1 MPAPS
6 PANPPVSEPAAST
19 ASRRRLPGA
28 AWLLLAIAAL
38 LAGLF
43 GWKTWMAAPTRRDA
57 ADVDLSAQ
65 ALDERLLALESAQE
79 SARRSL
85 AAQEQALVD
94 TRARTGLLRDEVLA
108 LTQRASLLED
118 SVREAAQGSRDGVAA
133 LRLDE
138 VQLLLVIAQQRL
150 TLSGD
155 LAGAIRASELA
166 DGVLSTQKDP
176 ELVGLRQTLAEE
188 LAALRALPT
197 SPRVA
202 AARELDALEAALP
215 RLRGGDALGVG
226 RAETAGESSLQ
237 RLFSSLVQVRHTGGQ
252 DLLSPAD
259 RGAAET
265 ALALD
270 VALARSAL
278 ASGDQANFRRA
289 LARIDAWLLRLY
301 ADGPV
306 LRERR
311 AKLAQLRQLDLGYA
325 PALAGATLRQ
335 LQELQTARRARQ

>member
-1 MPAPS
+1 
-6 PANPPVSEPAAST
+6 V
-19 ASRRRLPGA
+19 
-28 AWLLLAIAAL
+28 LLAIAAL
-38 LAGLF
+38 LAGLY
-43 GWKTWMAAPTRRDA
+43 GWKTWLSAQTRRDA
-57 ADVDLSAQ
+57 PDVDLSAQ
-65 ALDERLLALESAQE
+65 ALDERLLAVESAQE
-79 SARRSL
+79 TTRRTL
-85 AAQEQALVD
+85 VAQDQRLVD

-176 ELVGLRQTLAEE
+176 ELVDLRQTLAEE
-188 LAALRALPT
+188 LTALRALPP

-202 AARELDALEAALP
+202 AARELDALEASLP
-215 RLRGGDALGVG
+215 KLRGGDALGVG
-226 RAETAGESSLQ
+226 RAEAANESSLQ
-237 RLFSSLVQVRHTGGQ
+237 RLFASLVQVRHTGGQ

-270 VALARSAL
+270 IGLARNAL
-278 ASGDQANFRRA
+278 ASGDQANFRRS
-289 LARIDAWLLRLY
+289 LARIDGWLLRLY
-301 ADGPV
+301 ADGPL

-311 AKLAQLRQLDLGYA
+311 AHLASLRKLELGYA
-325 PALAGATLRQ
+325 PAIAGATLRQ
-335 LQELQTARRARQ
+335 LQELQTSRRARP

>member
-1 MPAPS
+1 VTEAAPAPAT
-6 PANPPVSEPAAST
+6 P
-19 ASRRRLPGA
+19 RRLPGA
-28 AWLLLAIAAL
+28 LWVLLVIAAL
-38 LAGLF
+38 LAGLY
-43 GWKTWMAAPTRRDA
+43 GWKTWLSAPTRRDA
-57 ADVDLSAQ
+57 AEVDLSAS
-65 ALDERLLALESAQE
+65 ALDERLLAVESAQE
-79 SARRSL
+79 SNRRTL
-85 AAQEQALVD
+85 AAQDQRLVD

-176 ELVGLRQTLAEE
+176 ELVNLRQTLAEE
-188 LAALRALPT
+188 LAALRALPP

-202 AARELDALEAALP
+202 AAGELDALEAALP
-215 RLRGGDALGVG
+215 KLRGGDALGVG
-226 RAETAGESSLQ
+226 RAEAANESSLQ
-237 RLFSSLVQVRHTGGQ
+237 RLFASLVQVRHTGGQ

-270 VALARSAL
+270 ISLARNAL
-278 ASGDQANFRRA
+278 ASGDQANFRRS

-301 ADGPV
+301 ADGPL
-306 LRERR
+306 LRAER
-311 AKLAQLRQLDLGYA
+311 AKLAALRKLELGYA
-325 PALAGATLRQ
+325 PAIAGATLRQ
-335 LQELQTARRARQ
+335 LQELQTSRRAHP

>member
-1 MPAPS
+1 M
-6 PANPPVSEPAAST
+6 SEPAPVPAT
-19 ASRRRLPGA
+19 PRRLPGA
-28 AWLLLAIAAL
+28 LWVLLAIAAL
-38 LAGLF
+38 LAGLY
-43 GWKTWMAAPTRRDA
+43 GWKTWLSAPMRRDA
-57 ADVDLSAQ
+57 PEVDLSAQ
-65 ALDERLLALESAQE
+65 ALDERLLAVESAQE
-79 SARRSL
+79 STRRTL
-85 AAQEQALVD
+85 AAQDQRLVD

-176 ELVGLRQTLAEE
+176 ELVDLRQTLAEE
-188 LAALRALPT
+188 LSALRALPP

-202 AARELDALEAALP
+202 AARELDALDASLP
-215 RLRGGDALGVG
+215 KLRGGDALGVG
-226 RAETAGESSLQ
+226 RAEAAQENSLQ

-270 VALARSAL
+270 IGLARNAL
-278 ASGDQANFRRA
+278 ASGDQANFRRS

-301 ADGPV
+301 ADGPL

-311 AKLAQLRQLDLGYA
+311 AHLASLGKLELDYA
-325 PALAGATLRQ
+325 PAIAGATLRQ
-335 LQELQTARRARQ
+335 LQELQTSRRARP

>member
-1 MPAPS
+1 VSDPAP
-6 PANPPVSEPAAST
+6 APP
-19 ASRRRLPGA
+19 SRRRLPGA
-28 AWLLLAIAAL
+28 IWALLAIAAL

-43 GWKTWMAAPTRRDA
+43 GWKTWLSTPTRRDSPE
-57 ADVDLSAQ
+57 VDLSAQ
-65 ALDERLLALESAQE
+65 ALDERLLAVESAQE
-79 SARRSL
+79 STRRTL
-85 AAQEQALVD
+85 AAQDQRLVD

-155 LAGAIRASELA
+155 VAGAIRASELA

-176 ELVGLRQTLAEE
+176 ELVDLRQTLAEE
-188 LAALRALPT
+188 LAVLRALPA
-197 SPRVA
+197 SPRVTA
-202 AARELDALEAALP
+202 AKELDALEATLP

-226 RAETAGESSLQ
+226 RAATANESSLQ
-237 RLFSSLVQVRHTGGQ
+237 RLFASLVQVRHTGGQ

-270 VALARSAL
+270 IGLARNALAG
-278 ASGDQANFRRA
+278 GDQANFRRA
-289 LARIDAWLLRLY
+289 LVRIDAWLLRLY
-301 ADGPV
+301 ADGPL

-311 AKLAQLRQLDLGYA
+311 AKLAALRKLELANA

-335 LQELQTARRARQ
+335 LQELQTSRRAKP